1 LKEAFLPATSKMTTK
16 AAALAIRKGGQKEAI
31 SAKKD
36 AHARDLEI
44 GLNATMQKVAF
55 FLGTLYGSRDF
66 SVQIC
71 L

>member
-1 LKEAFLPATSKMTTK
+1 MTTK

-55 FLGTLYGSRDF
+55 VSWGRCMVQDI
-66 SVQIC
+66 SVC
-71 L
+71 RFA

>member
-1 LKEAFLPATSKMTTK
+1 MTTK